1 MVIVRVQHLRRAS
14 ASLAVMAGP
23 SLEAAAARLRDSL
36 RTAGDGPAKTRV
48 RLAIQGLGVAVLA
61 SDDNAR
67 LVLVNAAAL
76 ALTGYSERELLR
88 MAVPDITAV
97 SDERNTSVLWE
108 AFLRQGQQS
117 GTYDIRAK
125 DGRTITVEYL
135 ALANAA
141 PGIHVSLLQP
151 TEIS

>member
-1 MVIVRVQHLRRAS
+1 MTRR
-14 ASLAVMAGP
+14 L
-23 SLEAAAARLRDSL
+23 LQAAAATLKESL
-36 RTAGDGPAKTRV
+36 RTSGEGPAKTRV
-48 RLAIQGLGVAVLA
+48 RLAIQRLPVAALA

-67 LVLVNAAAL
+67 LVVVNAAAL
-76 ALTGYSERELLR
+76 ELTGYTEHDLLR

-97 SDERNTSVLWE
+97 HDEHNTAVLWE

-125 DGRTITVEYL
+125 DGTTITVQYL

-151 TEIS
+151 AAAG